1 TVWVLLNFGFRAWEI
16 PDVGKP
22 IDAVAF
28 RAGLPIGKED
38 AAKMAIDQ
46 AIAQYGDGNEQWVA
60 SIAEAARLPVGV
72 LEMPRSD
79 GQSLRFMPLPACR
92 KMTDELLRA
101 ARAKEPSPAFEHLAQ
116 ILALSRNLRNKAPL
130 ESYLAGVQAEEDALK
145 GLDQWLA
152 RGKPA
157 PQLLRR

>member
-1 TVWVLLNFGFRAWEI
+1 LCRKSILALLVSFLVAASAIGVWLPSLFCGGMSGWQLWVPPLTMLLATWFLVRAWAGGRIKERQPLAALIGFGLAATVWVLLNFGFRAWEI

-38 AAKMAIDQ
+38 AAKKAIDQ
-46 AIAQYGDGNEQWVA
+46 AIAQYGDGNEQWLA

-79 GQSLRFMPLPACR
+79 GQSPRLM
-92 KMTDELLRA
+92 
-101 ARAKEPSPAFEHLAQ
+101 
-116 ILALSRNLRNKAPL
+116 
-130 ESYLAGVQAEEDALK
+130 
-145 GLDQWLA
+145 
-152 RGKPA
+152 
-157 PQLLRR
+157 